1 MPIYLRQFYFK
12 RLDKQY
18 KTETDEIKKQQKT
31 LYSRHIGF
39 AI

>member
-18 KTETDEIKKQQKT
+18 KTETDEIKKQQKKVNQ
-31 LYSRHIGF
+31 RF
-39 AI
+39 KK